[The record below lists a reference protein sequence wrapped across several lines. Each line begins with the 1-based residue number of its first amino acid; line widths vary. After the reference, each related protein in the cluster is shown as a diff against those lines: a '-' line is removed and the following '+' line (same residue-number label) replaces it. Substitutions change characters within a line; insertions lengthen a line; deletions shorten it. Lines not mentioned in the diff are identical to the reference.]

1 MRIIGEKRKTRRTA
15 TVTASGEL
23 SLEKVLVMLTS
34 GSADMLSSAV
44 SSAYV
49 LYKTWWVL
57 LMMNTSM
64 EPLMLVLFTSGVV
77 LTVA

>member
-1 MRIIGEKRKTRRTA
+1 MRIIGEKRKTKRTA

-23 SLEKVLVMLTS
+23 SLVKVLVMLTS
-34 GSADMLSSAV
+34 GSDMFSGGV

-57 LMMNTSM
+57 LKMDTSM
-64 EPLMLVLFTSGVV
+64 EPLMLVLFTSVV